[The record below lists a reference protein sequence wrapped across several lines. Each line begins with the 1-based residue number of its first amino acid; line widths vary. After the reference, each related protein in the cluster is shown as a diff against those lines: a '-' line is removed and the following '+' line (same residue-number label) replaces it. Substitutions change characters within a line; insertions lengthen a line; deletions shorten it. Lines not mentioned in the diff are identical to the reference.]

1 MLCKYLISTTIYID
15 SYSYTNKYH
24 LTDTIP
30 YRSSFQAQLEQQ
42 QGSTS
47 TSDHTRIE
55 PSKLLIGSQG
65 EILDMSLIPGSPAT
79 TPSVEDETTNSPT
92 FQLALITNST
102 QVRIVNDKF
111 HCTVLEGH
119 RDIVLCVDAMP
130 DG

>member
-1 MLCKYLISTTIYID
+1 MIVIPILIY
-15 SYSYTNKYH
+15 Y
-24 LTDTIP
+24 LTDAIP
-30 YRSSFQAQLEQQ
+30 YRSSFQTQLEQ

-47 TSDHTRIE
+47 TSDHARIE
-55 PSKLLIGSQG
+55 PSKLLIGSPG

-79 TPSVEDETTNSPT
+79 TPSVEGETSNSPN